1 MLILALGFGTFLP
14 GCTDADPASS
24 NLTGEPAQSLA
35 KADAVE
41 GPGGGA
47 RGDVSATER
56 EHLVF
61 MREEEKL
68 ARDVY
73 TVMYQK
79 WASRIFLNISASEQ
93 THMNAILTLLNRYG
107 IEDPVGENGA
117 GRFTDPEL
125 KALYDELV
133 ARGNTSLEEALRVGA
148 AIEELDIADLRD
160 AISVTDNGDI
170 LRVYGNL
177 LRGSQNHLRAFTR
190 ALSVL

>member
-1 MLILALGFGTFLP
+1 MLILALAFGTFLL

-24 NLTGEPAQSLA
+24 NLTGETAQTLA
-35 KADAVE
+35 KADALE

-47 RGDVSATER
+47 RGDISATER

-79 WASRIFLNISASEQ
+79 WASRIFVNISASEQ

-107 IEDPVGENGA
+107 IEDPVGENGV
-117 GRFTDPEL
+117 GTFTDPEL
-125 KALYDELV
+125 KTLYDELV
-133 ARGNTSLEEALRVGA
+133 ARGNTSLEEALRVGV
-148 AIEELDIADLRD
+148 AIEELDIADLKD
-160 AISVTDNGDI
+160 AMSVTDNGDI

-177 LRGSQNHLRAFTR
+177 LRGSQNHLHAFNR